1 MFSPV
6 IGILTYFQCIGSAWV
21 QVAQYLLNL
30 LGHLGLFTSE
40 AHASIPSGG
49 VFATLI
55 DDTGISI
62 YRFDR
67 GSIPSDIEAGT
78 PDPSS
83 WGVATAM
90 WSSSTCDIS
99 SHFTDMSIVW
109 DITLCGGW
117 AGDAFSK
124 TCSGTCSD
132 AVKDPENFTVA
143 KWKINY
149 VAIYQ

>member
-1 MFSPV
+1 M
-6 IGILTYFQCIGSAWV
+6 IA
-21 QVAQYLLNL
+21 
-30 LGHLGLFTSE
+30 
-40 AHASIPSGG
+40 GG

-67 GSIPSDIEAGT
+67 GSIPSDIEVGT

-83 WGVATAM
+83 WGVATAL